1 MLPSLWLPTATAIS
15 IPSLLFLFLLSSLS
29 PFQFAIFAT
38 VLVVHI
44 VSPFLSNVSSC
55 CLLIPQA
62 GSAHLEC
69 IILIGPGEGDRS
81 EGLLL
86 GLRGGGVPREKLLDN
101 PSLYCESCLSD
112 IVREPGVFDDSSPTK
127 QPTTITGHLI
137 CLTTIHNP
145 SLTGSKSNQ

>member
-15 IPSLLFLFLLSSLS
+15 IPSLLFLFLSSS
-29 PFQFAIFAT
+29 HPPFQFAIFAT

-62 GSAHLEC
+62 GAAHLEC
-69 IILIGPGEGDRS
+69 IIFIGPGEGDRL

-86 GLRGGGVPREKLLDN
+86 GPRGGRVLTEKLVDN
-101 PSLYCESCLSD
+101 PSLCCEPCLSD
-112 IVREPGVFDDSSPTK
+112 IVREPVAFDDLSPTK

-137 CLTTIHNP
+137 CLTTIRDP
-145 SLTGSKSNQ
+145 SLIGSKSNR